1 MNEYDVFI
9 AGGAVAGPVAA
20 KFCAKQ
26 GLRTLLVEKDRVPRE
41 KPCSGI
47 QFPYF
52 EKIIGDP
59 VPRDRLCNNVLSKT
73 EMHLP
78 NGKVLSAGF
87 PMLNFMRDVFDE
99 WLCILAQDY
108 GAEFRDGCRFKDLTE
123 VDDGIL
129 IQLKTDGGD
138 QTIKARSSMPPD

>member
-1 MNEYDVFI
+1 MMKEYDVFI

-26 GLRTLLVEKDRVPRE
+26 GLKTLLVEKPKVPRE

-59 VPRDRLCNNVLSKT
+59 IPRDRLCNHVLSKT
-73 EMHLP
+73 EMHFP
-78 NGKVLSAGF
+78 NRKTISADF
-87 PMLNFMRDVFDE
+87 PMLNFMRDTFDE
-99 WLCILAQDY
+99 WLCILA
-108 GAEFRDGCRFKDLTE
+108 
-123 VDDGIL
+123 
-129 IQLKTDGGD
+129 
-138 QTIKARSSMPPD
+138 